1 MTATQRWQ
9 AFVLVLVLA
18 GLVYVLAPVLTPF
31 AIAAL
36 LAYLGDPLVER
47 MVERGRNRTLAVS
60 LVFLLMTLI
69 LVCVLLVLI
78 PLVER
83 QISRLVENLPRYV
96 DYLRG
101 QVQPWLEAQL
111 GYSPE
116 LFDPGQLVDM
126 LKEHWRQAGGI
137 AAGIV
142 AGVSKSGLAILG
154 WLFKLLLIPVVV
166 FYLMRDW
173 KVLLERARSLLPRPI
188 EPTVMRLLRES
199 DEVLGAFLRGQ
210 LLVMLVLGVLYSIGL
225 WIIGVDFAI
234 LIGMLAGLLSF
245 VPYLGLIVGMGVGLI
260 AAYVQFQDWLPLLW
274 VLLVFGV
281 VQTFESVWLTPT
293 LVGDR
298 IGLHPVAVIFAV
310 LAGGQLFGFLGV
322 LLALPAAAVVMVVLR
337 YLRERY
343 EESEL
348 YGADCV
354 VEEEA
359 PDTPAAPA
367 GDDDPAGQ
375 ADPA

>member
-18 GLVYVLAPVLTPF
+18 GLVYLLAPVLTPF

-36 LAYLGDPLVER
+36 LAYLGDPLVEG
-47 MVERGRNRTLAVS
+47 MVKRGRNRTLAVS

-69 LVCVLLVLI
+69 LVCVLLLLI

-83 QISRLVENLPRYV
+83 QISRLVESLPRYI

-111 GYSPE
+111 GYSPD
-116 LFDPGQLVDM
+116 LFDPNQLVGM

-142 AGVSKSGLAILG
+142 AGVSRSGLAILG
-154 WLFKLLLIPVVV
+154 WLVNLVLIPVVV

-173 KVLLERARSLLPRPI
+173 KPLLERARKLLPRPI
-188 EPTVMRLLRES
+188 EPTVMRLLGES

-245 VPYLGLIVGMGVGLI
+245 VPYLGLIVGMGVSLI

-337 YLRERY
+337 YLHERY
-343 EESEL
+343 RESEL
-348 YGADCV
+348 YGADAA
-354 VEEEA
+354 VE
-359 PDTPAAPA
+359 TVPAEVLEPPA
-367 GDDDPAGQ
+367 DGADASQ